1 MVITRKKTACLKN
14 IFDSR
19 LYRFISFTFYLKQSH
34 KIFFIV
40 ITVSL
45 KQKLK
50 ILWEKN
56 QCE

>member
-40 ITVSL
+40 ITVSF

-56 QCE
+56 